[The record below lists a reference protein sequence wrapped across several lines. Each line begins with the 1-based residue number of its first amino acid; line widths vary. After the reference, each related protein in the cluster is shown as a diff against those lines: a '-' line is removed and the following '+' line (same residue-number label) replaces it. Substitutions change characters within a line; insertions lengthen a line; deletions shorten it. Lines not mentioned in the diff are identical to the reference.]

1 MDNRRESIGDTVK
14 QFLSGNL
21 SASSSRAEVV
31 FDQVSVEGSGR
42 GVSAIHA
49 IYYQWISPSVRI
61 DNPLLN
67 QLIQPPGSSSTHR
80 LDQNRVM
87 DQLRQSADI
96 PHA

>member
-42 GVSAIHA
+42 GVSAVHA
-49 IYYQWISPSVRI
+49 IYYPN
-61 DNPLLN
+61 NPLLN